1 MPGTIGLIRGIIM
14 HGSGQTPMGL
24 VVGNNGVPVK
34 QADLTAISYQVI
46 RFEVDGTRTTT
57 GQGTL
62 ALAAVIYDTPVTND
76 PRYTLS
82 GGYNFAA
89 VIPATCF
96 QTEGLFH
103 RIDITFTP
111 VSGQPWVQEWGGVT
125 Q

>member
-14 HGSGQTPMGL
+14 HGSGQTAMGL
-24 VVGNNGVPVK
+24 VLRQDGLPVK
-34 QADLTAISYQVI
+34 QADLSGISYQVL
-46 RFEVDGTRTTT
+46 RFEMSGARTTT

-62 ALAAVIYDTPVTND
+62 AISTVVYDTPVTND
-76 PRYTLS
+76 PRYTLP
-82 GGYNFAA
+82 GGFNFAA

-96 QTEGLFH
+96 TTEGLFH
-103 RIDITFTP
+103 RIDVMFTP

>member
-1 MPGTIGLIRGIIM
+1 VPGTIGLIRGIIM

>member
-1 MPGTIGLIRGIIM
+1 VPGTIGLIRGIIM

-24 VVGNNGVPVK
+24 VVGNLGVPVK

-76 PRYTLS
+76 PRYTLG

-89 VIPATCF
+89 VIPASCF

-103 RIDITFTP
+103 RIDVTFTP